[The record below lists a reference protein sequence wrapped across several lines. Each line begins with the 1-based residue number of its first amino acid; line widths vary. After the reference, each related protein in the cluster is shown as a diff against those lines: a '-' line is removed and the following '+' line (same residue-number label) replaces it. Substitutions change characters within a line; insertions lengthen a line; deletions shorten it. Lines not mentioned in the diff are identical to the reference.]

1 MNPANLGAPGRHDFE
16 RVRLAY
22 CDGIAIA
29 AVRADT
35 LTPLALAYP
44 IKRWPE
50 KVKEARRWLRRRTTR
65 QRNWYEETR
74 RLDPEAGRAIEYG
87 PPSDPPDGCS
97 LSAWAASVLARAS
110 IREAWSPLGYR
121 PRSWSEEPGHIPPV
135 RRVDPEA
142 EPVRH
147 PPYEPLRVRSARPQG
162 RPGLSLGMRPW
173 FVVRDGGHV
182 WTVDKGRQ
190 IAARPGAL

>member
-1 MNPANLGAPGRHDFE
+1 MTSQDFE

-35 LTPLALAYP
+35 LVPLALAYP
-44 IKRWPE
+44 LKRWPE
-50 KVKEARRWLRRRTTR
+50 KVKEARRWLRRRTSK
-65 QRNWYEETR
+65 QRNWYERVRT
-74 RLDPEAGRAIEYG
+74 LDPEAERAIEYG

-97 LSAWAASVLARAS
+97 LHAWAASTLARAS
-110 IREAWSPLGYR
+110 VREAWSPLGYR
-121 PRSWSEEPGHIPPV
+121 PRSWSEEPGHVPPI
-135 RRVDPEA
+135 RREDPEA

-147 PPYEPLRVRSARPQG
+147 PLYEPLRVRPARPQG
-162 RPGLSLGMRPW
+162 RPGLSLGMRSW
-173 FVVRDGGHV
+173 HVVRDGGHV
-182 WTVDKGRQ
+182 WTVDAGLR